1 MRAQLGAV
9 RVAKMAKVP
18 LLPSAFAAK
27 GAGYAKSWDRFHM
40 PPLFSRGVIVYKPA
54 IEVPAK
60 AGEAE
65 MEATRL
71 ALEIALTEAMQ
82 EADRLVG
89 GPLIE
94 PAPPSAIEEAK
105 A

>member
-1 MRAQLGAV
+1 
-9 RVAKMAKVP
+9 
-18 LLPSAFAAK
+18 
-27 GAGYAKSWDRFHM
+27 
-40 PPLFSRGVIVYKPA
+40 
-54 IEVPAK
+54 
-60 AGEAE
+60 
-65 MEATRL
+65 MEAARL

-94 PAPPSAIEEAK
+94 PAPPAALDEAP